1 MARTV
6 NPYRLFYCLCSA
18 HHTACLWQFPCN
30 TPPRFADL
38 LIPSLLEG
46 GMITSGITDQRRHKW
61 TIWQSWASLRTTGNN
76 RLITLKRRW
85 DVPVLVPQE
94 ARWHLIRGTW
104 FHPVRRTATSKCQ
117 LSLSF
122 PPFHAP
128 SSHQPCLACRGIW
141 ANKHGASGAV
151 GVVGVLPSLDLPGV
165 GVCCAFLESSPRV
178 CSWEAELQM
187 KEEWFLPSGNL
198 QFPWEDA

>member
-1 MARTV
+1 
-6 NPYRLFYCLCSA
+6 
-18 HHTACLWQFPCN
+18 
-30 TPPRFADL
+30 
-38 LIPSLLEG
+38 
-46 GMITSGITDQRRHKW
+46 MITSGITDQRRHKW

-128 SSHQPCLACRGIW
+128 LVISPAWLAGESEPTNMELLVQWGWWECFPALICPGLV
-141 ANKHGASGAV
+141 S
-151 GVVGVLPSLDLPGV
+151 VVLSWNPHHVF
-165 GVCCAFLESSPRV
+165 ALERLSY
-178 CSWEAELQM
+178 
-187 KEEWFLPSGNL
+187 K
-198 QFPWEDA
+198 